1 MPDARA
7 RRRQGGSR
15 GGARTAISFVGWHLL
30 MLAWLVG
37 WLLGVVWVWPVI
49 ARLEL
54 NTELLSVV
62 FWLVTGAVTWMIA
75 FKMGYRRYWQ
85 G

>member
-1 MPDARA
+1 MTRSNVVA
-7 RRRQGGSR
+7 RRRGVRETVSM
-15 GGARTAISFVGWHLL
+15 VGWHLI

-54 NTELLSVV
+54 NVDLISAL
-62 FWLVTGAVTWMIA
+62 FWLVTGAVAWVVA
-75 FKMGYRRYWQ
+75 FTMGYRRYW
-85 G
+85 

>member
-1 MPDARA
+1 MPDSRT
-7 RRRQGGSR
+7 RRSQGGSR

-30 MLAWLVG
+30 MFIWLLAWLF
-37 WLLGVVWVWPVI
+37 GVVWVWPVI

-54 NTELLSVV
+54 NVDLISAV
-62 FWLVTGAVTWMIA
+62 FWLVTGAVTWVFVFM
-75 FKMGYRRYWQ
+75 MGYRRYWQ